1 MCNKKGAQDSTMRD
15 CVRNVARAIMC
26 PVRIDFKFD
35 GREWNWKALKEY
47 FLISKEP

>member
-1 MCNKKGAQDSTMRD
+1 MRNKKGARDDSPMRD

-26 PVRIDFKFD
+26 PGRIDFKFD

-47 FLISKEP
+47 F